1 MLKKSGLSINEA
13 FEKACIDNDIIYH
26 RSDDNAEID
35 PITLVDREGNSF
47 KMSQDLAVIDLPSED
62 SIVKEQS
69 IDRFNTA
76 VKKVQHSIARFHPL
90 NVKTKDGTDI
100 VLVAL
105 EPRLNNP
112 IYKNYTVGDTVYAV
126 PYFSTGNNGAVIEA
140 ADQFSG
146 ESSDIAPDQSIAE
159 TKPRNIKSQAKS
171 NNTLHKRTQSRK
183 NK

>member
-26 RSDDNAEID
+26 RSDDKTEVN

-47 KMSQDLAVIDLPSED
+47 RISQDLAVIDLPGED

-69 IDRFNTA
+69 IRRFNSA
-76 VKKVQHSIARFHPL
+76 VKKVQHSITGFHPL

-100 VLVAL
+100 VMVAL
-105 EPRLNNP
+105 EPRLNKP

-126 PYFSTGNNGAVIEA
+126 PYFSTGNNEAMIEPA
-140 ADQFSG
+140 GQFAG
-146 ESSDIAPDQSIAE
+146 ERSDSAPDQSI
-159 TKPRNIKSQAKS
+159 
-171 NNTLHKRTQSRK
+171 KRTQSRK